1 MYRNGKHMYC
11 LTWIVDEKN
20 QDMLENELSDDKL
33 YLCIDDG
40 ETQTGK
46 QWKEQVK
53 AYPVRGDYF
62 KLVEVSHPYDF
73 RSCEP
78 NQELVEACETVLAGD
93 YEGDDIRYDD
103 KIIHC
108 EFNVTYGRGYHART
122 VWYELEV
129 DIEIDGYEKV
139 ENPKTGEIEDL
150 PTDFHIKEGASVYI
164 RRIR

>member
-11 LTWIVDEKN
+11 LTWIVDEVN

-53 AYPVRGDYF
+53 AYPVRDDYF
-62 KLVEVSHPYDF
+62 K
-73 RSCEP
+73 
-78 NQELVEACETVLAGD
+78 LVEACETVLAGD

-108 EFNVTYGRGYHART
+108 EFNVTYGRGYHARS

-129 DIEIDGYEKV
+129 DIEIYGYEKV

-150 PTDFHIKEGASVYI
+150 PTDFHIKEGASVYV